1 MPNCY
6 WPLSFTLSPLGHSLS
21 TILLKKF
28 NENHMKPMHFTV
40 RWFLS
45 SELNE
50 ILWKKSWALRF
61 QLLQEMSL
69 AGPWIC
75 QSPPWPQ
82 KDPLLVNPTALR
94 NFQSL
99 ITMILGWW
107 SRRVQNWWVRGGNKK
122 WRSRNIPKT
131 WTLSLRRWMIPSKP
145 TVPTNGLSR
154 TMVWAGLYE
163 GLWLC
168 ILFIYIWRITVLG
181 ETCSV
186 TILCWQNGNQVNR
199 TAVIAEFLTL
209 WIEGRLQ
216 NEYICPMGLFFRGYR
231 AGIFSSASAGYTQ
244 EGIFSSSKVFIFPLR
259 IRYLSRNFV
268 HLQRYSPSN
277 SVIWILLFE
286 HQPRPRG
293 TSPWAH

>member
-21 TILLKKF
+21 TILPKKF

-50 ILWKKSWALRF
+50 ILWKKSWARRF
-61 QLLQEMSL
+61 QLLQEMPL

-75 QSPPWPQ
+75 QSPPWLQ
-82 KDPLLVNPTALR
+82 KDPLSVNPTALR

-99 ITMILGWW
+99 ITVILGWW
-107 SRRVQNWWVRGGNKK
+107 SRRVHNWWVRGGNKK

-145 TVPTNGLSR
+145 TVLTNGLSR

-168 ILFIYIWRITVLG
+168 ITLFFNVDIFRVRDSVPRRILRSLYWFPALRDA
-181 ETCSV
+181 EKDNS
-186 TILCWQNGNQVNR
+186 ILQRLEHWWVKIHIGC
-199 TAVIAEFLTL
+199 TKVIAADE
-209 WIEGRLQ
+209 E
-216 NEYICPMGLFFRGYR
+216 NVE
-231 AGIFSSASAGYTQ
+231 
-244 EGIFSSSKVFIFPLR
+244 K
-259 IRYLSRNFV
+259 
-268 HLQRYSPSN
+268 
-277 SVIWILLFE
+277 
-286 HQPRPRG
+286 
-293 TSPWAH
+293 